1 MKLLLVLYTLTAD
14 PDPGTVGKLQHIAE
28 KPVIISTLLD
38 LTDKTAVDLDLIHLQ
53 TLEIA
58 QGRISGS
65 KIVNG
70 NMHFLITPIREYII
84 KIIIILQLH
93 TLCNFHCDISARKPC
108 LSGSFHHIIYNRSL
122 SQLHIGSVDTD
133 TEILLQ
139 FPPSGTLGKCLLHHP
154 LTYRN
159 DHTALLQDRNK
170 HNRRHKT
177 KFPGM
182 IAQQCLRTVKFI
194 FIGCHLRLIIKL
206 KSLKIV
212 PDAVSHLLLK
222 FNPGQGLVII
232 LRREIL
238 HTVFARFFGTTQ
250 SIFRIADQYIYIFFL
265 FKRIADNSCRKATQC
280 RCFLLH
286 QSIEILCIPPVVSH
300 KIHCKMIPIQPVN
313 CVSLTFQALQNLR
326 AADQNT
332 VAILT
337 AHPLIHIP
345 ETVNSQNHQ
354 MSTVSPG
361 NLTVQ
366 IIQHFI
372 VIQQSGKH
380 INLLSQ
386 NTPGETAHH
395 HKGLMLM
402 VLQHLTSGI
411 DPILFAI
418 AVQIAEVKIHGLFI
432 AICNISQLSQ
442 NHLTVIGIS
451 HSPQIIYGICINII
465 SHTLTGNIQFSCK
478 MKFLLPDIP
487 QEEKITCRLIQEQQH
502 FIIILY
508 LFPVVCICHVKQ
520 RTDYAP

>member
-265 FKRIADNSCRKATQC
+265 FKRIADNSC
-280 RCFLLH
+280 
-286 QSIEILCIPPVVSH
+286 
-300 KIHCKMIPIQPVN
+300 
-313 CVSLTFQALQNLR
+313 
-326 AADQNT
+326 
-332 VAILT
+332 
-337 AHPLIHIP
+337 
-345 ETVNSQNHQ
+345 
-354 MSTVSPG
+354 
-361 NLTVQ
+361 
-366 IIQHFI
+366 
-372 VIQQSGKH
+372 
-380 INLLSQ
+380 
-386 NTPGETAHH
+386 
-395 HKGLMLM
+395 
-402 VLQHLTSGI
+402 
-411 DPILFAI
+411 
-418 AVQIAEVKIHGLFI
+418 
-432 AICNISQLSQ
+432 
-442 NHLTVIGIS
+442 
-451 HSPQIIYGICINII
+451 
-465 SHTLTGNIQFSCK
+465 
-478 MKFLLPDIP
+478 
-487 QEEKITCRLIQEQQH
+487 
-502 FIIILY
+502 
-508 LFPVVCICHVKQ
+508 
-520 RTDYAP
+520 